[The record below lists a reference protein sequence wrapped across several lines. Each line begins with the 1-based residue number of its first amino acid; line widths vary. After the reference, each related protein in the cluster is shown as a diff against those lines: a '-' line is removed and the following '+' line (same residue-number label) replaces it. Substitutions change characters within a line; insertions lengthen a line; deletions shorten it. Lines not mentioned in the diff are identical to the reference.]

1 MENIKCIAVGE
12 DNPNYFDIVLS
23 DSVINHY
30 RKIKEFLSNE
40 WKNKDK
46 QKSLLE
52 IRGCIDKFSS
62 IIFQID
68 RLYNQQKVLL
78 NNVVNFLDNEKKDL
92 MRAINIEEA
101 NFVRVFFGN
110 FFQWSKVYNSCVCK

>member
-78 NNVVNFLDNEKKDL
+78 NNVVNFLDNEKRSD
-92 MRAINIEEA
+92 E
-101 NFVRVFFGN
+101 G
-110 FFQWSKVYNSCVCK
+110 Y

>member
-30 RKIKEFLSNE
+30 RKIKEFLCNE

-46 QKSLLE
+46 TEIIVTNTGLYLYSSL
-52 IRGCIDKFSS
+52 

-78 NNVVNFLDNEKKDL
+78 NNVVNFLDNEKKDSD
-92 MRAINIEEA
+92 E
-101 NFVRVFFGN
+101 G
-110 FFQWSKVYNSCVCK
+110 Y